1 MAAVESDRQMVTI
14 QSFRD
19 LSEALL
25 AEGML
30 NSAGIECVLVD
41 DNAGRILGFISDV
54 IGGIRLQVNRSDS
67 EAAKELLEQ
76 PNPEGLDSGKETDQP
91 LRCPK
96 CYSLDITFREVDKP
110 QTDTSTWLS
119 LSPPV
124 RWKIGECMLCGYQWD
139 DEDNA

>member
-1 MAAVESDRQMVTI
+1 MADVESDRQMVTI

-54 IGGIRLQVNRSDS
+54 IGGIC
-67 EAAKELLEQ
+67 A
-76 PNPEGLDSGKETDQP
+76 
-91 LRCPK
+91 
-96 CYSLDITFREVDKP
+96 
-110 QTDTSTWLS
+110 
-119 LSPPV
+119 
-124 RWKIGECMLCGYQWD
+124 
-139 DEDNA
+139 